1 MSFFFAADTGAADTE
16 ECSDK
21 PADAKEES
29 VNFLEQNALRL
40 SYKKEYNRLSYK
52 KEYNMKL

>member
-40 SYKKEYNRLSYK
+40 SYKKEYN
-52 KEYNMKL
+52 MKL

>member
-1 MSFFFAADTGAADTE
+1 MSFFFAAGTGAADTE

-21 PADAKEES
+21 PADTKEEA

-40 SYKKEYNRLSYK
+40 SYKKEYNI
-52 KEYNMKL
+52 KL